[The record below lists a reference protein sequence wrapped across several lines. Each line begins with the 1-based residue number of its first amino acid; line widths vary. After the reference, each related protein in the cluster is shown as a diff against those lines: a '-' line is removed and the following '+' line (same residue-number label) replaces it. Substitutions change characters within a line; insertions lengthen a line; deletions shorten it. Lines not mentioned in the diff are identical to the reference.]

1 MPAEGRLIW
10 PVDRLFANI
19 AVFVNHGQSI
29 MKVTVALLAVATI
42 TASGA
47 ALAACHAIDK
57 KVIGPAYQDV
67 AAKYK
72 GDAGAATKLADK
84 VKKGG
89 SGVWGPVPM
98 PPNTQVSDADIKT
111 MVAYVLALKK

>member
-1 MPAEGRLIW
+1 
-10 PVDRLFANI
+10 
-19 AVFVNHGQSI
+19 
-29 MKVTVALLAVATI
+29 MKVSMLVLTAAMLAAGAAQAADDGKALLQK
-42 TASGA
+42 SGCT
-47 ALAACHAIDK
+47 ACHSEDK
-57 KVIGPAYQDV
+57 KLVGPAYKDV

-72 GDAGAATKLADK
+72 GDAAAAGKLAEK

-98 PPNTQVSDADIKT
+98 PPNANVKDDDIKT